1 MGDGESWPQG
11 RGAERGSEGRK
22 PEVPNLESETSGG
35 RWLVVL
41 GGRHA
46 GVCQGQA
53 VGLTLM
59 LVGNG
64 SSLGSPS
71 EQILDPSWSSQA
83 VAENTVPSFGSS
95 I

>member
-1 MGDGESWPQG
+1 M
-11 RGAERGSEGRK
+11 ERAGLGGGGGSKWRK

-53 VGLTLM
+53 VGLTLL

-64 SSLGSPS
+64 SSLGSPP
-71 EQILDPSWSSQA
+71 EQILDPSWSSRA